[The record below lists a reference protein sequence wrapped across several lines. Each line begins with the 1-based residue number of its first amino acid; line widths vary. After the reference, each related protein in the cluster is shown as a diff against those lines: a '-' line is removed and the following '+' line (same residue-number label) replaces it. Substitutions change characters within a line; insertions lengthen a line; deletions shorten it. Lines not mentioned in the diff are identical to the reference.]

1 MINCYLGGS
10 VDLTLHNKDAA
21 LPTRILSLFGLTETE
36 TSGLIDPDGIVNNDL
51 TFKTYTLEVS
61 PILF

>member
-1 MINCYLGGS
+1 MNWYLGGS

-21 LPTRILSLFGLTETE
+21 LPTRILSLLGLTVTE
-36 TSGLIDPDGIVNNDL
+36 TSGLIDPGGIDNNDL
-51 TFKTYTLEVS
+51 TFKTYTFVVS